1 MPKGATITRKDNP
14 GKVKMFAKGGKVK
27 KADGGDVEFE
37 RTPADIS
44 SDITA
49 PESSFKDAF
58 RDARASGDKTFTWKG
73 KSYTTA
79 MASDKA
85 KAAAKPAASKPAP
98 SAPKTVAK
106 PKAAPSF
113 SDRMKKQFTT
123 SPEERKRDA
132 DKEVAAKR
140 RGDAIKKVASSVRLP
155 KHDELYGEDVAK
167 RRGDAIKKV
176 ASSVRLPKHDELY
189 GEDVAKRR
197 GNAVKGALG
206 MAKGG
211 KWIQGAIK
219 KPGALHEQL
228 GVPKGKKIPAKKLAA
243 AAKAPGK
250 LGQRARFA
258 ETLKKMRKK

>member
-1 MPKGATITRKDNP
+1 MGAIRASKMPKGATITRKDNP

-58 RDARASGDKTFTWKG
+58 RDARASGAKTFTWKG

-79 MASDKA
+79 LASDKA
-85 KAAAKPAASKPAP
+85 KAAAKPTTKSAAKPAVTASKPTPRAP
-98 SAPKTVAK
+98 DKGIDQMYKDMMSESRGRPRPPAPKPNPPKQPSSQVKGRAPAVGAAAK
-106 PKAAPSF
+106 ARRA
-113 SDRMKKQFTT
+113 
-123 SPEERKRDA
+123 EY
-132 DKEVAAKR
+132 DKE
-140 RGDAIKKVASSVRLP
+140 G
-155 KHDELYGEDVAK
+155 Y
-167 RRGDAIKKV
+167 
-176 ASSVRLPKHDELY
+176 
-189 GEDVAKRR
+189 
-197 GNAVKGALG
+197 
-206 MAKGG
+206 AKGG
-211 KWIQGAIK
+211 WISKAIK